1 MSCRHQHSSSPRPF
15 LCSHYLHMYLSTLPL
30 SCREQELS
38 NLLDQGRR
46 SDAVGL
52 AIALDHPKR
61 VLTILNSLL
70 EEEEEEEGFRDTVA
84 ALREDQISK
93 WTRCTLSA
101 TYFSPLPI
109 AHQRVYVPLF
119 PPPPPLPSPSPPSCP
134 AAVHQEVEHQRQ
146 VQPCGPVGACSAL
159 QDPLTHGAHT
169 AGRHEA
175 GCGGTHS
182 LHR

>member
-1 MSCRHQHSSSPRPF
+1 MSCKHQHSSSPRPF

-119 PPPPPLPSPSPPSCP
+119 PPSPPLPLPSQLSCCSTSRSGTPTPSSAVWPSRRLQCSSGPTHPRSSHSWP
-134 AAVHQEVEHQRQ
+134 A
-146 VQPCGPVGACSAL
+146 
-159 QDPLTHGAHT
+159 
-169 AGRHEA
+169 
-175 GCGGTHS
+175 
-182 LHR
+182 

>member
-1 MSCRHQHSSSPRPF
+1 MSCRHQHSSSPCPF
-15 LCSHYLHMYLSTLPL
+15 LYLHYLHMYLSTLPL

-61 VLTILNSLL
+61 VLTILSSLL
-70 EEEEEEEGFRDTVA
+70 EEEEEEGFRDTVA

-119 PPPPPLPSPSPPSCP
+119 PPSPPLPLPAVLLQYIKKWNTNAKFSCV
-134 AAVHQEVEHQRQ
+134 AQ
-146 VQPCGPVGACSAL
+146 SAL
-159 QDPLTHGAHT
+159 AVLF
-169 AGRHEA
+169 R
-175 GCGGTHS
+175 THS
-182 LHR
+182 PTELTQLAGMKQVVEGLIPYTGEGG

>member
-1 MSCRHQHSSSPRPF
+1 MF
-15 LCSHYLHMYLSTLPL
+15 ALLHLSTLPL

-101 TYFSPLPI
+101 AYFSPLPI

-119 PPPPPLPSPSPPSCP
+119 PPSPPLPLPAVLLQYIKKWNTNAKFSCV
-134 AAVHQEVEHQRQ
+134 AQ
-146 VQPCGPVGACSAL
+146 SAL
-159 QDPLTHGAHT
+159 AVLF
-169 AGRHEA
+169 R
-175 GCGGTHS
+175 THS
-182 LHR
+182 PTELTQLAGMKQVVEGLIPYTGEGG